1 MDFILG
7 LPGEN
12 TNTVAKN
19 LEFIQNF
26 QPSHISYY
34 LFDASHDTPLKF
46 LLNDGKMYLPDEDF
60 LAGQLDLI
68 DNFLKNINYKHYE
81 ISSWA
86 LLSKESMHNKLYWHN
101 LNYQGFGIS
110 AGGHVNNFRY
120 VNTLSLIHI

>member
-68 DNFLKNINYKHYE
+68 DNFFEKH
-81 ISSWA
+81 
-86 LLSKESMHNKLYWHN
+86 
-101 LNYQGFGIS
+101 
-110 AGGHVNNFRY
+110 
-120 VNTLSLIHI
+120 